1 MMARATSPLS
11 DTKIKNTK
19 PTDKQFALYDGN
31 GLQLRIMPNGT
42 KSWLFNYIH
51 PITKKRKNLG
61 LGKYPDITLSSA
73 RNKVREMRQLVAENI
88 DPKTHRD
95 NELANK
101 LLERETTLFS
111 VAAEWFELKRD
122 TVSEDYANDI
132 WRSLELHIF
141 PNLGQLAIYD
151 LKAPTV
157 INQLRPLE
165 SAGSLETV
173 RRVCQRLNEIMTYA
187 VNSGKIEA
195 NTFAGIKQVFKQP
208 KVQHQKTISP
218 SELPVVMKAMSE
230 VNIKVITRCA
240 FEFQLH
246 TLTRPNE
253 AAKAK
258 WNEIDFENEV
268 WTIPADKMKMKRDHK
283 IPLSQ
288 SVIRLL
294 DFMKSISAHREY
306 IFPSNTKPTSH
317 LNTQSVNSALKRAG
331 LSGKLVSHGMRSI
344 GSTALNEQCFN
355 PDAIEV
361 ALAHVDNNSIRAIY
375 NNAEYLTERRHIMSW
390 WSDFIDTAAGQ
401 NFTISKKSI

>member
-1 MMARATSPLS
+1 MARATSPLS

-141 PNLGQLAIYD
+141 PNLGQLPIYD

-187 VNSGKIEA
+187 VNSGKIQA

-218 SELPVVMKAMSE
+218 NELPVVMKAMSE

-253 AAKAK
+253 TAKAR

-268 WTIPADKMKMKRDHK
+268 WTIPANKMKMKRDHK

-361 ALAHVDNNSIRAIY
+361 ALAHVDHNSIRAIY
-375 NNAEYLTERRHIMSW
+375 NNAEYLTERRQIMSW

-401 NFTISKKSI
+401 NFTLSKKSI

>member
-187 VNSGKIEA
+187 VNSGKIQA

-218 SELPVVMKAMSE
+218 NELPVVMKAMSE

-253 AAKAK
+253 TAKAR

-268 WTIPADKMKMKRDHK
+268 WTIPANKMKMKRDHK

-375 NNAEYLTERRHIMSW
+375 NNAEYLTERKG
-390 WSDFIDTAAGQ
+390 T
-401 NFTISKKSI
+401 NVLC